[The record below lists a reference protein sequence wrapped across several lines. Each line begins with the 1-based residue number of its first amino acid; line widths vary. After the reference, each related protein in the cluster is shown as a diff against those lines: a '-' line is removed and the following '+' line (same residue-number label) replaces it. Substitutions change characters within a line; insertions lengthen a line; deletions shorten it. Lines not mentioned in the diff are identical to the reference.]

1 MRRLESVECARD
13 VSSKRVLLV
22 PFRIKCWG
30 RLKPI
35 FDDLPDEIAA
45 EWDAERMRPTKTWS
59 KVVSRRQT
67 RSSKLQLGRCLA
79 ENFGPSRS
87 LIKFARKNG

>member
-1 MRRLESVECARD
+1 MRRLESVECVRG

-45 EWDAERMRPTKTWS
+45 EWDAERVRPTKTWS

-67 RSSKLQLGRCLA
+67 RFIKTPIRQMLG
-79 ENFGPSRS
+79 
-87 LIKFARKNG
+87 